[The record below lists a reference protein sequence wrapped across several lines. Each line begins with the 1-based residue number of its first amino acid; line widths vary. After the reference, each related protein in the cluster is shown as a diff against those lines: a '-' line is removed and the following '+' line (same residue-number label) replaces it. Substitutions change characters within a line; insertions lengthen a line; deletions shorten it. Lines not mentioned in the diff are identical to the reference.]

1 MLQTIYQTV
10 NFMKLGKI
18 LKLSV
23 TILFL
28 YAVDR
33 EYFSVQK

>member
-23 TILFL
+23 MILFL

-33 EYFSVQK
+33 